1 MLKKDNNL
9 VFRVKKTTK
18 LSDQDIEQLLYLVHS
33 TMNEKRTKK
42 NFQDKYLYNFLGFSF
57 HALMIKNNKIVGCN
71 TVIPQQFNFFGNNFI
86 FGQWCETLID
96 KKFL

>member
-42 NFQDKYLYNFLGFSF
+42 IS
-57 HALMIKNNKIVGCN
+57 KIN
-71 TVIPQQFNFFGNNFI
+71 IYII
-86 FGQWCETLID
+86 F
-96 KKFL
+96 